1 MDSIMNPALGQQ
13 CTARDVEVASFDSY
27 QEAKDYAFSQYWV
40 KPVYFTC
47 EGLSLEDK
55 SDSASYSLNKYSLLG
70 LSGFIMPEWSSYEV

>member
-47 EGLSLEDK
+47 EELHNRFNSRYRVCNWSTCGLVHYVK
-55 SDSASYSLNKYSLLG
+55 R
-70 LSGFIMPEWSSYEV
+70 